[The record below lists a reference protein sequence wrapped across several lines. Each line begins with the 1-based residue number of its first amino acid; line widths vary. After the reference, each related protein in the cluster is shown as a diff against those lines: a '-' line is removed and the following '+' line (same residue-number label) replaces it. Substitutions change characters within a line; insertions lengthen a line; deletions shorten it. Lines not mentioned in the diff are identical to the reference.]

1 MTRLF
6 DDEQTTSLIRAMANP
21 ESNARKMAEQN
32 QEIGVPSDITND
44 ILNKY
49 ATYGA
54 NTGIGNLG
62 GSRLVEAINEQYR
75 KKVDEPL
82 QQQEPPKAQA
92 GMATSAAMPYDLSM
106 LDLEQIKAAA
116 EVSAPPSLEPSF
128 KPPVEQP
135 NVEEIGVKLAPPD
148 PSLPTMQSSPTT
160 QENLTVETKSEQLER
175 YLKDNPMVAEALG
188 DVGKTFGNIL
198 GKAAVGQDDTKSVVR
213 ARAPVFQAS
222 QIARTPIGMN
232 EGGAPTTETT
242 ETGGDAINPGL
253 MAILKTLGSILGQEL
268 ISDDDTKRLVA
279 AVDPKKHPLSQVQQD
294 QIGMSAGGKPPEGSV
309 LGRKLFLEGGE
320 VDGPGG
326 PKEDLVP
333 IWASDKE
340 YVMSHK
346 AVKRM
351 GNGDFDK
358 GIAALDKINF
368 GK

>member
-75 KKVDEPL
+75 KKVDAPL
-82 QQQEPPKAQA
+82 QQQQTTKAQA
-92 GMATSAAMPYDLSM
+92 GMATSTAIPYDLSM
-106 LDLEQIKAAA
+106 FDLEQLKAAA
-116 EVSAPPSLEPSF
+116 KAADAPSNVIESPSTEAPSLEAYNSPVTLPEEQPAVAAPDLENMEVGTKLERLKKYLEENPLVAKQLGETAGTVGGILAKEAIGEDETERVVSAPRPRFQPSRVS
-128 KPPVEQP
+128 
-135 NVEEIGVKLAPPD
+135 AP
-148 PSLPTMQSSPTT
+148 
-160 QENLTVETKSEQLER
+160 R
-175 YLKDNPMVAEALG
+175 
-188 DVGKTFGNIL
+188 
-198 GKAAVGQDDTKSVVR
+198 
-213 ARAPVFQAS
+213 
-222 QIARTPIGMN
+222 
-232 EGGAPTTETT
+232 
-242 ETGGDAINPGL
+242 
-253 MAILKTLGSILGQEL
+253 
-268 ISDDDTKRLVA
+268 
-279 AVDPKKHPLSQVQQD
+279 
-294 QIGMSAGGKPPEGSV
+294 IGMSGGGKPPEGSV

-340 YVMSHK
+340 YVMSHE
-346 AVKRM
+346 AVKRV
-351 GNGDFDK
+351 GDGDFDK

>member
-1 MTRLF
+1 
-6 DDEQTTSLIRAMANP
+6 
-21 ESNARKMAEQN
+21 MAEQN
-32 QEIGVPSDITND
+32 QEIGLPSDITTD

-75 KKVDEPL
+75 KKVDAPL
-82 QQQEPPKAQA
+82 QQESREAFLGGLAEMLAKL
-92 GMATSAAMPYDLSM
+92 GTSAKDIFAAGAETAPSLAEIDAASMRMPVEAGTTLTDTVSPIESLNSPISNAENPLIRPETQIEKLQKY
-106 LDLEQIKAAA
+106 LEENPLVAKQLGESAGTLGGILAKEAIG
-116 EVSAPPSLEPSF
+116 EDETERVVSAPRPRFQPSRVS
-128 KPPVEQP
+128 
-135 NVEEIGVKLAPPD
+135 
-148 PSLPTMQSSPTT
+148 
-160 QENLTVETKSEQLER
+160 
-175 YLKDNPMVAEALG
+175 
-188 DVGKTFGNIL
+188 
-198 GKAAVGQDDTKSVVR
+198 
-213 ARAPVFQAS
+213 
-222 QIARTPIGMN
+222 TP
-232 EGGAPTTETT
+232 
-242 ETGGDAINPGL
+242 
-253 MAILKTLGSILGQEL
+253 
-268 ISDDDTKRLVA
+268 R
-279 AVDPKKHPLSQVQQD
+279 
-294 QIGMSAGGKPPEGSV
+294 IGMSAGGKPPEGSV

>member
-62 GSRLVEAINEQYR
+62 GSRLVEAINDQYR
-75 KKVDEPL
+75 KKVDAPL
-82 QQQEPPKAQA
+82 QQESKEAFLGGLA
-92 GMATSAAMPYDLSM
+92 EMLAKLGTSAKDVFAAGAETAPSLAEIDAASM
-106 LDLEQIKAAA
+106 GLPVEAGTTLTDTVSPIESLNSPITNAENALITPETQVEKLQKYLEENPLVAKQLGETAGTVGGILAKEAIG
-116 EVSAPPSLEPSF
+116 EDETERVISAPRPRFQPSQ
-128 KPPVEQP
+128 V
-135 NVEEIGVKLAPPD
+135 
-148 PSLPTMQSSPTT
+148 
-160 QENLTVETKSEQLER
+160 
-175 YLKDNPMVAEALG
+175 
-188 DVGKTFGNIL
+188 
-198 GKAAVGQDDTKSVVR
+198 
-213 ARAPVFQAS
+213 
-222 QIARTPIGMN
+222 RTP
-232 EGGAPTTETT
+232 
-242 ETGGDAINPGL
+242 
-253 MAILKTLGSILGQEL
+253 
-268 ISDDDTKRLVA
+268 R
-279 AVDPKKHPLSQVQQD
+279 
-294 QIGMSAGGKPPEGSV
+294 IGMSGGGKPPEGSV

-351 GNGDFDK
+351 GDGDFDK

>member
-32 QEIGVPSDITND
+32 QKIGVPSDITND

-75 KKVDEPL
+75 KKVDAPL
-82 QQQEPPKAQA
+82 QQESKEAFLGGLA
-92 GMATSAAMPYDLSM
+92 EMLAKLGTSAKDVFAAGAETAPSLAEIDAASM
-106 LDLEQIKAAA
+106 GLPVEAGTTLTDTVSPIESLNSPITNAENALITPETQVEKLQKYLEENPLVAKQLGESVGTVGGILAKEAIG
-116 EVSAPPSLEPSF
+116 EDETERVVSAPRPRFQPSR
-128 KPPVEQP
+128 V
-135 NVEEIGVKLAPPD
+135 
-148 PSLPTMQSSPTT
+148 
-160 QENLTVETKSEQLER
+160 
-175 YLKDNPMVAEALG
+175 
-188 DVGKTFGNIL
+188 
-198 GKAAVGQDDTKSVVR
+198 
-213 ARAPVFQAS
+213 
-222 QIARTPIGMN
+222 RTP
-232 EGGAPTTETT
+232 
-242 ETGGDAINPGL
+242 
-253 MAILKTLGSILGQEL
+253 
-268 ISDDDTKRLVA
+268 R
-279 AVDPKKHPLSQVQQD
+279 
-294 QIGMSAGGKPPEGSV
+294 IGMSGGGKPPEGSV

-340 YVMSHK
+340 YVMSHE
-346 AVKRM
+346 AVKRV
-351 GNGDFDK
+351 GDGDFDK

>member
-32 QEIGVPSDITND
+32 EEIGVPSDITND

-62 GSRLVEAINEQYR
+62 GSRLVEAINDQYR
-75 KKVDEPL
+75 KKVDAPL
-82 QQQEPPKAQA
+82 QQESKEAFLGGLA
-92 GMATSAAMPYDLSM
+92 EMLAKLGTSAKDVFAAGAETAPSLAEIDAASM
-106 LDLEQIKAAA
+106 GLPVEAGTTLTDTVSPIESLNSPITNAENALITPETQVEKLQKYLEENPLVAKQLGETAGTVGGILAKEAVG
-116 EVSAPPSLEPSF
+116 EDETERVVSAPRPRFQPSRVS
-128 KPPVEQP
+128 
-135 NVEEIGVKLAPPD
+135 AP
-148 PSLPTMQSSPTT
+148 
-160 QENLTVETKSEQLER
+160 R
-175 YLKDNPMVAEALG
+175 
-188 DVGKTFGNIL
+188 
-198 GKAAVGQDDTKSVVR
+198 
-213 ARAPVFQAS
+213 
-222 QIARTPIGMN
+222 
-232 EGGAPTTETT
+232 
-242 ETGGDAINPGL
+242 
-253 MAILKTLGSILGQEL
+253 
-268 ISDDDTKRLVA
+268 
-279 AVDPKKHPLSQVQQD
+279 
-294 QIGMSAGGKPPEGSV
+294 IGMSGGGKPPEGSV

-340 YVMSHK
+340 YVMSHE
-346 AVKRM
+346 AVKRV
-351 GNGDFDK
+351 GDGDFDK

>member
-62 GSRLVEAINEQYR
+62 GSRLVEAINDQYR

-82 QQQEPPKAQA
+82 QQESKEAFLGGLA
-92 GMATSAAMPYDLSM
+92 EMLAKLGTSAKDVFAAGAETAPSLAEIDAASM
-106 LDLEQIKAAA
+106 GLPVEAGTTLTDTVSPIESLNSPITNAENALITPETQVEKLQKYLEENPLVAKQLGETAGTVGGILAKEAIG
-116 EVSAPPSLEPSF
+116 EDETERVISAPRPRFQPSQ
-128 KPPVEQP
+128 V
-135 NVEEIGVKLAPPD
+135 
-148 PSLPTMQSSPTT
+148 
-160 QENLTVETKSEQLER
+160 
-175 YLKDNPMVAEALG
+175 
-188 DVGKTFGNIL
+188 
-198 GKAAVGQDDTKSVVR
+198 
-213 ARAPVFQAS
+213 
-222 QIARTPIGMN
+222 RTP
-232 EGGAPTTETT
+232 
-242 ETGGDAINPGL
+242 
-253 MAILKTLGSILGQEL
+253 
-268 ISDDDTKRLVA
+268 R
-279 AVDPKKHPLSQVQQD
+279 
-294 QIGMSAGGKPPEGSV
+294 IGMSGGGKPPEGSV

-351 GNGDFDK
+351 GDGDFDK

>member
-1 MTRLF
+1 MTRIF
-6 DDEQTTSLIRAMANP
+6 DDEQTTSLVRAMANP

-32 QEIGVPSDITND
+32 QEIGIPSDVTTD

-62 GSRLVEAINEQYR
+62 GSRLVEAINDQYR
-75 KKVDEPL
+75 KEVDAPL
-82 QQQEPPKAQA
+82 QQQETTKAQE

-106 LDLEQIKAAA
+106 FDLEQLKAAA
-116 EVSAPPSLEPSF
+116 KAADAPSNVIESPSAEVPSLEAYNS
-128 KPPVEQP
+128 PVTFPEEQP
-135 NVEEIGVKLAPPD
+135 AVAAPDLENMEVGTKLERFKKYLEENPLVA
-148 PSLPTMQSSPTT
+148 
-160 QENLTVETKSEQLER
+160 EQLGES
-175 YLKDNPMVAEALG
+175 AG
-188 DVGKTFGNIL
+188 
-198 GKAAVGQDDTKSVVR
+198 
-213 ARAPVFQAS
+213 
-222 QIARTPIGMN
+222 
-232 EGGAPTTETT
+232 
-242 ETGGDAINPGL
+242 
-253 MAILKTLGSILGQEL
+253 TLGGILAKEAIGEDETERV
-268 ISDDDTKRLVA
+268 ISAPRPRFQPSRVSTPR
-279 AVDPKKHPLSQVQQD
+279 
-294 QIGMSAGGKPPEGSV
+294 IGMSGGGKPPEGSV

>member
-1 MTRLF
+1 MTRIF
-6 DDEQTTSLIRAMANP
+6 DDEQTTSLVRAMANP

-32 QEIGVPSDITND
+32 QEIGVPSDITTD

-75 KKVDEPL
+75 KKVDAPL
-82 QQQEPPKAQA
+82 QQQQTTKAQEGTATAA
-92 GMATSAAMPYDLSM
+92 GTPFDLSELLAKTYGQ
-106 LDLEQIKAAA
+106 LDKPIQEATEAAA
-116 EVSAPPSLEPSF
+116 ETATEPPAMNSPVINMTPDVAVPDLKNAQVQTKMEALQRFIEENPVLAKQLGESAGTLGGILAKEAIGEDETERVISAPRPRFQPSRVS
-128 KPPVEQP
+128 
-135 NVEEIGVKLAPPD
+135 
-148 PSLPTMQSSPTT
+148 
-160 QENLTVETKSEQLER
+160 
-175 YLKDNPMVAEALG
+175 
-188 DVGKTFGNIL
+188 
-198 GKAAVGQDDTKSVVR
+198 
-213 ARAPVFQAS
+213 
-222 QIARTPIGMN
+222 TP
-232 EGGAPTTETT
+232 
-242 ETGGDAINPGL
+242 
-253 MAILKTLGSILGQEL
+253 
-268 ISDDDTKRLVA
+268 R
-279 AVDPKKHPLSQVQQD
+279 
-294 QIGMSAGGKPPEGSV
+294 IGMSTGGKPPEGSV

-320 VDGPGG
+320 VEGPGG

-358 GIAALDKINF
+358 GIETLDKINF

>member
-6 DDEQTTSLIRAMANP
+6 DDEQTTSLVRAMANP

-75 KKVDEPL
+75 KKVDAPL
-82 QQQEPPKAQA
+82 QQQQITKAQEGTATAA
-92 GMATSAAMPYDLSM
+92 GTPFDLSELLAETYGQ
-106 LDLEQIKAAA
+106 LDMPIEEATAAAA
-116 EVSAPPSLEPSF
+116 ETVAEIPAMNSPLIKMSPDVAAPDLENVQVQTKMEALERFIEENPVLAKQLGESAGTLGGILAKEAIGEDETERVVSAPRPRFQPSR
-128 KPPVEQP
+128 VQ
-135 NVEEIGVKLAPPD
+135 
-148 PSLPTMQSSPTT
+148 
-160 QENLTVETKSEQLER
+160 
-175 YLKDNPMVAEALG
+175 
-188 DVGKTFGNIL
+188 
-198 GKAAVGQDDTKSVVR
+198 
-213 ARAPVFQAS
+213 
-222 QIARTPIGMN
+222 TP
-232 EGGAPTTETT
+232 
-242 ETGGDAINPGL
+242 
-253 MAILKTLGSILGQEL
+253 
-268 ISDDDTKRLVA
+268 R
-279 AVDPKKHPLSQVQQD
+279 
-294 QIGMSAGGKPPEGSV
+294 IGMSGGGKPPEGSV

>member
-6 DDEQTTSLIRAMANP
+6 DDEQTTSLVRAMANP

-62 GSRLVEAINEQYR
+62 GSRLVEAINDQYR

-116 EVSAPPSLEPSF
+116 KVSDEQTSIVEPPSAEVTSEPQLEAYNSPVTLPKENPAVSAPSLE
-128 KPPVEQP
+128 
-135 NVEEIGVKLAPPD
+135 NV
-148 PSLPTMQSSPTT
+148 Q
-160 QENLTVETKSEQLER
+160 VETKSEQLER

-188 DVGKTFGNIL
+188 DTGKVFGNIL
-198 GKAAVGQDDTKSVVR
+198 GKAAVGQDDTKSVAS

-232 EGGAPTTETT
+232 EGGAPTAETT
-242 ETGGDAINPGL
+242 GDTVNPGL
-253 MAILKTLGSILGQEL
+253 MAILKTLGSILGQQF

-279 AVDPKKHPLSQVQQD
+279 AVAPKKHPLSQVEQD

>member
-32 QEIGVPSDITND
+32 QEIGVPSNITTD

-62 GSRLVEAINEQYR
+62 GSRLVEAINDQYR
-75 KKVDEPL
+75 KEVDEPL
-82 QQQEPPKAQA
+82 QQQEQITKAQA
-92 GMATSAAMPYDLSM
+92 GVATASIPPIDLTALLESLQADAASEAIASYNSPVTIEPTTPTVDSSVKPEVAAPNLEDAQVETKVEALERFIEENPVIARQLGQSAGTLASVLAKQAIGED
-106 LDLEQIKAAA
+106 ET
-116 EVSAPPSLEPSF
+116 ERVVSAPRPRFQPSR
-128 KPPVEQP
+128 V
-135 NVEEIGVKLAPPD
+135 
-148 PSLPTMQSSPTT
+148 
-160 QENLTVETKSEQLER
+160 
-175 YLKDNPMVAEALG
+175 
-188 DVGKTFGNIL
+188 
-198 GKAAVGQDDTKSVVR
+198 
-213 ARAPVFQAS
+213 
-222 QIARTPIGMN
+222 RTP
-232 EGGAPTTETT
+232 
-242 ETGGDAINPGL
+242 
-253 MAILKTLGSILGQEL
+253 
-268 ISDDDTKRLVA
+268 R
-279 AVDPKKHPLSQVQQD
+279 
-294 QIGMSAGGKPPEGSV
+294 IGMSGGGKPPEGSV

-351 GNGDFDK
+351 GDGDFDK

>member
-6 DDEQTTSLIRAMANP
+6 DDEQTTSLVRAMANP

-32 QEIGVPSDITND
+32 QEIGIPSDVTTD

-62 GSRLVEAINEQYR
+62 GSRLVEAINDQYR

-82 QQQEPPKAQA
+82 QQESKEAFLGGFTELLAELGKSAKDFLTTGEETAPSLAEIDAASMGMPVEA
-92 GMATSAAMPYDLSM
+92 GTTLTDAVSPINSLNSPISNAENPLIRPETQVEKLQKYLEENPLVAKQLGESAGTLGGILAKEAIGED
-106 LDLEQIKAAA
+106 ETERVI
-116 EVSAPPSLEPSF
+116 SAPRPRFQPSR
-128 KPPVEQP
+128 V
-135 NVEEIGVKLAPPD
+135 
-148 PSLPTMQSSPTT
+148 
-160 QENLTVETKSEQLER
+160 
-175 YLKDNPMVAEALG
+175 
-188 DVGKTFGNIL
+188 
-198 GKAAVGQDDTKSVVR
+198 
-213 ARAPVFQAS
+213 
-222 QIARTPIGMN
+222 RTP
-232 EGGAPTTETT
+232 
-242 ETGGDAINPGL
+242 
-253 MAILKTLGSILGQEL
+253 
-268 ISDDDTKRLVA
+268 R
-279 AVDPKKHPLSQVQQD
+279 
-294 QIGMSAGGKPPEGSV
+294 IGMSGGGKPPEGSV

-340 YVMSHK
+340 YVMSHE

-351 GNGDFDK
+351 GGGDFDK
-358 GIAALDKINF
+358 GIATLDKINF

>member
-6 DDEQTTSLIRAMANP
+6 DDEQTTSLVRAMANP

-32 QEIGVPSDITND
+32 QEIGLPSDITTD

-75 KKVDEPL
+75 KKVDAPL
-82 QQQEPPKAQA
+82 QQESREAFLGGLAEMLAKL
-92 GMATSAAMPYDLSM
+92 GTSAKDIFAAGAETAPSLAEIDAASMRMPVEAGTTLTDTVSPIESLNSPISNAENPLIRPETQIEKLQKY
-106 LDLEQIKAAA
+106 LEENPLVAKQLGESAGTLGGILAKEAIG
-116 EVSAPPSLEPSF
+116 EDETERVVSAPRPRFQPSRVS
-128 KPPVEQP
+128 
-135 NVEEIGVKLAPPD
+135 
-148 PSLPTMQSSPTT
+148 
-160 QENLTVETKSEQLER
+160 
-175 YLKDNPMVAEALG
+175 
-188 DVGKTFGNIL
+188 
-198 GKAAVGQDDTKSVVR
+198 
-213 ARAPVFQAS
+213 
-222 QIARTPIGMN
+222 TP
-232 EGGAPTTETT
+232 
-242 ETGGDAINPGL
+242 
-253 MAILKTLGSILGQEL
+253 
-268 ISDDDTKRLVA
+268 R
-279 AVDPKKHPLSQVQQD
+279 
-294 QIGMSAGGKPPEGSV
+294 IGMSAGGKPPEGSV